1 MENPIRHARLE
12 QNYSQQEVADLIGVT
27 LQSIKLYEAGQKTPP
42 QELFDLLGMEAKR
55 QRNWISFERSEIR
68 SYLAGN
74 SNRALSGKSNEY
86 AYNLVYFKS
95 QLNRNVPIPETFNE
109 FIKTFF
115 TTKSFCSKL
124 LMINYS
130 SLDRHVNGFPTPL
143 KEALMEI
150 GLSAWARQMELH
162 IYGK

>member
-42 QELFDLLGMEAKR
+42 QTLYDLLSLNPAR
-55 QRNWISFERSEIR
+55 QKGWISHERSLIHK
-68 SYLAGN
+68 YLSGTHN
-74 SNRALSGKSNEY
+74 LALSGKSNEY
-86 AYNLVYFKS
+86 GYNLVHLKS
-95 QLNRNVPIPETFNE
+95 QLNRNVPIPKTFNE

-150 GLSAWARQMELH
+150 GLSAWARGMEAH

>member
-1 MENPIRHARLE
+1 MENPIRQARQE

-42 QELFDLLGMEAKR
+42 QTLYDLLSLTPDD
-55 QRNWISFERSEIR
+55 QPSWIRTERSQIHE
-68 SYLAGN
+68 YLTST

-95 QLNRNVPIPETFNE
+95 QLNKTLPKPKTFNE
-109 FIKTFF
+109 FIKMYF

-143 KEALMEI
+143 KEALLEI

>member
-1 MENPIRHARLE
+1 MENPIRQARLE

-42 QELFDLLGMEAKR
+42 QTLYDLLSLNENHQKA
-55 QRNWISFERSEIR
+55 WIRFERSEIHK
-68 SYLAGN
+68 YLTSN

-95 QLNRNVPIPETFNE
+95 QLNKTLPKPKSFNE
-109 FIKTFF
+109 FIKMYF

-143 KEALMEI
+143 KEALLEI